1 MNTTIESPVK
11 GEENDIV
18 IERGEMT
25 TADSSKEWKEI
36 FTDTDRK
43 HAFEFQF
50 YPRDIKENPEYLN
63 GKFAIDKEKEM
74 ELNGEKLI
82 CFYRDDTGEI
92 EIIKRKDYSNYVD
105 WNEDRTRYNAFGWN
119 RKILTVY
126 TSDSPSHEKIFFD
139 NYQDVINTINSKR
152 DVNFIEPLAES
163 QPLGETYYISFSDR
177 DRICKKIK
185 NKAQEIISKK
195 GDIVSSTHSSDLLF
209 QSTEKGEIKV
219 DNTTINLT
227 LGEEEEKN

>member
-1 MNTTIESPVK
+1 MT
-11 GEENDIV
+11 
-18 IERGEMT
+18 ERGEIT
-25 TADSSKEWKEI
+25 TADSSEEWKEA

-43 HAFEFQF
+43 RAFEFQF

-92 EIIKRKDYSNYVD
+92 EIIKRKDYLNYVG

-163 QPLGETYYISFSDR
+163 QPLGETYYISFSER

-227 LGEEEEKN
+227 LGEEEEKIRLFTKLWCWSNST